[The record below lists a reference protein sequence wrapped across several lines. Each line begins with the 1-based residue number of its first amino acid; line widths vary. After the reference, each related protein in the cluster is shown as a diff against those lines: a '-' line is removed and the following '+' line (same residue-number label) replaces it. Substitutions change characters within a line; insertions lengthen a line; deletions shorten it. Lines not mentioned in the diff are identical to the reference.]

1 MLDFLIWCVYLQV
14 FIAIS
19 IILGDGLYN
28 LVKILVIIAREFC
41 NVQSKQHVLPV
52 EALEGNIL
60 LLS

>member
-1 MLDFLIWCVYLQV
+1 
-14 FIAIS
+14 
-19 IILGDGLYN
+19 